1 MIKKIFIYGSA
12 LLFVVL
18 ISLTSCKN
26 ETSKDDDVVFPLTY
40 SLNYQ
45 QTFGQPFKVSF
56 SKGKDIREIELFLND
71 SLLKK
76 WTSFSTTI
84 EETFDISKLGLGA
97 KAITIKVKDKS
108 GNEFVENQTI
118 HVLSN
123 IEPEYLKAETV
134 ELFPHNPEDFTQGFE
149 IVNGIL
155 YESTGDPDH
164 KGATRVMRKELKT
177 GKVLNETSL
186 DGNYFGEGI
195 TVFNNLV
202 YQITWTSQKCF
213 TYNAE
218 TLEKKPTN
226 YNYTGEGWGL
236 TNDGK
241 NIIMTDGS
249 ERIYFRDPSSFV
261 VRKIIS
267 VYDNKGAIKNLNEI
281 EYVDGLIYANVWMT
295 NKIVVIDA
303 STGKVL
309 KNIDCSDFESKAK
322 GSGDVLNGIAYDKQ
336 TKNFYLTGKYW
347 SYVGRV
353 EFK

>member
-1 MIKKIFIYGSA
+1 MIKKKFTYASA
-12 LLFVVL
+12 LLFMVL

-26 ETSKDDDVVFPLTY
+26 EISKEDDLVFPITY

-45 QTFGQPFKVSF
+45 QVFGKPFQVSF
-56 SKGKDIREIELFLND
+56 SKTQGVNEITLLIND
-71 SLLKK
+71 SLLKT
-76 WTSFSTTI
+76 WTNISGDIEDSFDLSR
-84 EETFDISKLGLGA
+84 LGLGA
-97 KAITIKVKDKS
+97 KSVTIKTKDKE
-108 GNEFVENQTI
+108 GNQAVENQTI
-118 HVLSN
+118 HILSD
-123 IEPEYLKAETV
+123 IEPQYLTTETK
-134 ELFPHNPEDFTQGFE
+134 EIYPHNSEDFTQGFE

-177 GKVLNETSL
+177 GKLLNEALL

-195 TVFNNLV
+195 TVLNNLV

-218 TLEKKPTN
+218 TLEKKPVS

-241 NIIMTDGS
+241 SIIMTDGS

-261 VRKIIS
+261 VKKLIS
-267 VYDNKGAIKNLNEI
+267 VYDNKGPIKNLNEI

-303 STGKVL
+303 QTGKVI
-309 KNIDCSDFESKAK
+309 KNIDCTEFEAKAK
-322 GSGDVLNGIAYDKQ
+322 GNGDVLNGIAYDKQ

-347 SYVGRV
+347 PYLGRV